1 MRRRKHQDMSTR
13 HVPRATP
20 PWRLLAVALLC
31 LATVPFVERPADA
44 QATRAEELVYPPLP
58 AVEMPVPRRSVLDN
72 GMVVMLL
79 EDPELPMIQAR
90 ALVRT
95 GSRWES
101 PELTGLAGLTGQ
113 LLRSGGTRDLSS
125 DALDDLLEDR
135 AAVLETSIGLTSGS
149 AYLSSLREDFPE
161 MLRIFS
167 DVLRRPAFEAE
178 KLVVAKRLAE
188 ADIAR
193 QNDSASQILNRE
205 FRELLYGGDS
215 PYIQTPTYASLAAI
229 DRSDLQAW
237 HKKYFHPNRVVL
249 GITGDFESAKVL
261 ALVREVFGG
270 WKKGPEVEQEIP
282 VVDLTPRP
290 GIFFIEK
297 EGITQ
302 SNIRIGHLGLRRD
315 HPDYYALEVMNQLFG
330 GSFAARLF
338 SRVRTEKG
346 LAYNVFGVLT
356 TSWDYPGMFLMS
368 MSTKT
373 ETTAAGI
380 DALLLEA
387 RNLTAEPPSA
397 EEVAQAKESILNSF
411 VFRADSLDEILN
423 QQLTFEYYGYP
434 SDWLARYRRGIEG
447 VSLEQVRAA
456 AARHVHLDD
465 LSILVVGPRQGTD
478 RPLTDFGEVREIDIS
493 IPEPEAA
500 GD

>member
-1 MRRRKHQDMSTR
+1 MDVGLFPTG
-13 HVPRATP
+13 
-20 PWRLLAVALLC
+20 RLCRPLALILLC
-31 LATVPFVERPADA
+31 LATGFFGIRPAEA
-44 QATRAEELVYPPLP
+44 QVTRAEELVYPPLP
-58 AVEMPVPRRSVLDN
+58 EVEMPVPQRVVLDN

-79 EDPELPMIQAR
+79 EDPELPIIQAR
-90 ALVRT
+90 ALIRT

-101 PELTGLAGLTGQ
+101 PELTGLAALTGQ
-113 LLRSGGTRDLSS
+113 LLRSGGTEELSS

-135 AAVLETSIGLTSGS
+135 AAVLETSIGLTSGA
-149 AYLSSLREDFPE
+149 AYLSCLREDFPE
-161 MLRIFS
+161 MLQIFS

-178 KLVVAKRLAE
+178 KLVVAKTLAE
-188 ADIAR
+188 ANIAR

-205 FRELLYGGDS
+205 FRELLYGEGS
-215 PYIQTPTYASLAAI
+215 PYVRPTTYASLAAI
-229 DRSDLQAW
+229 DRSDLLAW
-237 HKKYFHPNRVVL
+237 HETYFHPNRVVL
-249 GITGDFESAKVL
+249 GITGDFESTETL
-261 ALVREVFGG
+261 ALVRKVFGD
-270 WKKGPEVEQEIP
+270 WKKGPKVDDEIP
-282 VVDLTPRP
+282 SVDLTPRP
-290 GIFFIEK
+290 GIYFIEK

-315 HPDYYALEVMNQLFG
+315 HPDYYALEVMNQVFG

-356 TSWDYPGMFLMS
+356 TGWDYPGLFLMS

-387 RNLTAEPPSA
+387 RNLTAEPPTA

-411 VFRADSLDEILN
+411 VFRADSLDEILD

-434 SDWLARYRRGIEG
+434 ADWLERYRKGIEG
-447 VSLEQVRAA
+447 VRLEQVRDA

-465 LSILVVGPRQGTD
+465 LSILVVGPREGTD
-478 RPLTDFGEVREIDIS
+478 RPLSDFGEVREIDIS
-493 IPEPEAA
+493 IPEPAA
-500 GD
+500 ARSGG